1 MKQSE
6 LYQKPADESFQ
17 HRTNRKARGSMTGE
31 TEQRIVTLYAGGHS
45 IESITKEVGRARHVV
60 VHMLQTKGVFGN
72 RPTEQ
77 REESMSTE
85 HPKEEPESEAQ
96 IAAGKPAAAKALRK
110 LTTRKP
116 KATKVQ
122 LPEAKKTPVT
132 GRWSPPVQI

>member
-1 MKQSE
+1 MNG
-6 LYQKPADESFQ
+6 D
-17 HRTNRKARGSMTGE
+17 
-31 TEQRIVTLYAGGHS
+31 TEQRIVTLYTRGHS

-60 VHMLQTKGVFGN
+60 VHVLQSKGVFGN

-77 REESMSTE
+77 REESISTE
-85 HPKEEPESEAQ
+85 HPKEGPESEVSMGAV
-96 IAAGKPAAAKALRK
+96 KPAAAKALRK

-132 GRWSPPVQI
+132 GRWYPPVQI